1 MIAKKITFKV
11 FIEVLSVDAVPALLQ
26 EVAQEV
32 LRENTSG
39 HLNKGDGDSSDW
51 GYEEQQVTI

>member
-1 MIAKKITFKV
+1 MISKKITFKV
-11 FIEVLSVDAVPALLQ
+11 FIEVLSIDSIPALLQ
-26 EVAQEV
+26 EVAEEV

-39 HLNKGDGDSSDW
+39 HLNQGDGDSTDW